1 MKINNNTGVPL
12 DKLYPRQ
19 LEEKQG
25 EAVRPREEQR
35 ADALSISAEAAR
47 VQEAAREAAALEEA
61 RMEKVQQVKAGILQ
75 GTFAADSSK
84 IAAAM
89 LNRKP

>member
-1 MKINNNTGVPL
+1 MKIHNNTGVQL
-12 DKLYPRQ
+12 DKLYLRQ
-19 LEEKQG
+19 PEEKTG
-25 EAVRPREEQR
+25 EVARQWEEQR

-47 VQEAAREAAALEEA
+47 VQEAVREAAALEEA
-61 RMEKVQQVKAGILQ
+61 RMEKVQHVKASILQ
-75 GTFAADSSK
+75 GTFAADSSR